1 MESEAGQA
9 SNDDFDAVT
18 GRYDAVIY
26 IGTSPN
32 EEHETGKVIWQTPMA
47 PKGYTGGAI
56 WSSTPAVDPKRGMVY
71 VTTGNN
77 YATPREVAECQ
88 EGGKRDCLPIDD
100 HIDSFVPLDRKTG
113 AIKWAN

>member
-1 MESEAGQA
+1 MLLLRWTHVGCRSEDRQSDLA
-9 SNDDFDAVT
+9 DAD
-18 GRYDAVIY
+18 GAEGI
-26 IGTSPN
+26 
-32 EEHETGKVIWQTPMA
+32 H
-47 PKGYTGGAI
+47 GGAI
-56 WSSTPAVDPKRGMVY
+56 WRSTPAVDPKRGMVY